1 MGKPAY
7 IILERSLMREQP
19 FILTMIVVPGEVLP
33 VDEEVVVLVQLPEL
47 AVYHIEM
54 FVAEKVGDLIDVVL
68 VLEES

>member
-1 MGKPAY
+1 
-7 IILERSLMREQP
+7 MREQP

-33 VDEEVVVLVQLPEL
+33 VDEEVMVLVQFPEL

-54 FVAEKVGDLIDVVL
+54 FVAEKVGDLIDIVL

>member
-1 MGKPAY
+1 
-7 IILERSLMREQP
+7 MREQP
-19 FILTMIVVPGEVLP
+19 FILTMVIVPGEVLP

-54 FVAEKVGDLIDVVL
+54 FVAEKVGDLIDIVL

>member
-1 MGKPAY
+1 
-7 IILERSLMREQP
+7 MREQP

-33 VDEEVVVLVQLPEL
+33 VDEEVVVLVQFPEL

-54 FVAEKVGDLIDVVL
+54 FVAEKVGDLIDIVL